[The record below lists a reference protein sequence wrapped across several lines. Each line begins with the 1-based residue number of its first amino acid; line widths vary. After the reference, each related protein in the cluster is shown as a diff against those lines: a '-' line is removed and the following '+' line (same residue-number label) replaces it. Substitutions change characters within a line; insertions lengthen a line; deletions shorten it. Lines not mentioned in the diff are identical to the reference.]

1 MTDFDALAHRAAT
14 AGADHARRLFRSDLA
29 VETKT
34 GKTDVVTR
42 ADREAQRAVVD
53 VLRDADPAA
62 TIVGE
67 EGEAEKTVPDSGRAW
82 VVDPIDGTH
91 NYVRGGRCFTTSVAL
106 VDDGEAVTGANVL
119 PAMDDTYRTV
129 DGAVRRNG
137 TTVTTSDR
145 TDPETCVVCPTIWW
159 PMDRRDEYARA
170 TRAVVERFG
179 DLKRPGSAQAALGR
193 LAAGELDG
201 VLTNVST
208 NPWDTVAGVH
218 LVRTAGGR
226 VTDLDG
232 DRWTHDAR
240 GLVASNG
247 AIHEHVLAAA
257 RDVDAGR

>member
-1 MTDFDALAHRAAT
+1 MSDPDALALRAAR
-14 AGADHARRLFRSDLA
+14 AGAERAHDLFRRDLA
-29 VETKT
+29 VETKS

-42 ADREAQRAVVD
+42 ADREAQTAVAAVVD
-53 VLRDADPAA
+53 DADPDA
-62 TIVGE
+62 TLVGE
-67 EGEAEKTVPDSGRAW
+67 EAAAAKSVPETGRAW

-91 NYVRGGRCFTTSVAL
+91 NYVRGGRCFTTSVCL
-106 VDDGEAVTGANVL
+106 VADGEPVAAANVL

-129 DGAVRRNG
+129 DDGVALNG
-137 TTVTTSDR
+137 TRVTTSDR
-145 TDPETCVVCPTIWW
+145 TDPERAIVCPTIWW

-170 TRAVVERFG
+170 TRAIVERFG

-201 VLTNVST
+201 VITNVET
-208 NPWDTVAGVH
+208 NPWDTIAGVH
-218 LVRTAGGR
+218 LVREAGGR

-247 AIHEHVLAAA
+247 PLHDAVLDAA
-257 RDVDAGR
+257 RSIDAR